1 MLLDLLHVTTDV
13 ILLKHSRAWPSY
25 VAANEKTK
33 KARLIQV
40 TIVSNVKPSRSRRRR
55 LQSRPIDRRTTATGL
70 LLDQTDQRLLQTF
83 SAPIAGAR
91 ERRLHVV
98 RGGSKRWKV
107 R

>member
-1 MLLDLLHVTTDV
+1 
-13 ILLKHSRAWPSY
+13 
-25 VAANEKTK
+25 
-33 KARLIQV
+33 
-40 TIVSNVKPSRSRRRR
+40 
-55 LQSRPIDRRTTATGL
+55 L